1 MAQLAAVRWRA
12 RPARPGAGGSG
23 QGRQLRRTAGECAA
37 AGAALGVFFSVDL
50 PWGVFFS
57 VDLLCSDHLFHC
69 LLVVVAAVPGVFTSR
84 RSSPMARV
92 RTGNAPRRLI
102 NPMLDLTAARR
113 QNKEAKGK
121 KTTTRNT
128 SQGTNWKANSQ
139 KRKQKADRKK
149 KPFRYRPGTVALR
162 EIRRL
167 QKSTDL
173 LIRKVPFQRVVKEI
187 ADDFKGNSHGEP
199 FRWQATAMLAT
210 QTQAEH
216 YVTYLFEDTQL
227 ATVHRKAVTIMPKDL
242 QLARRLRHERV

>member
-1 MAQLAAVRWRA
+1 
-12 RPARPGAGGSG
+12 
-23 QGRQLRRTAGECAA
+23 
-37 AGAALGVFFSVDL
+37 
-50 PWGVFFS
+50 
-57 VDLLCSDHLFHC
+57 
-69 LLVVVAAVPGVFTSR
+69 
-84 RSSPMARV
+84 
-92 RTGNAPRRLI
+92 
-102 NPMLDLTAARR
+102 MLNLNKARR
-113 QNKEAKGK
+113 QNKEETRKK
-121 KTTTRNT
+121 KTTPNT
-128 SQGTNWKANSQ
+128 CQGRNWKANTQ
-139 KRKQKADRKK
+139 KRKEKAERERK
-149 KPFRYRPGTVALR
+149 PHRFRPGTVALR

-187 ADDFKGNSHGEP
+187 ADDFKGNNHGEP

>member
-1 MAQLAAVRWRA
+1 
-12 RPARPGAGGSG
+12 
-23 QGRQLRRTAGECAA
+23 
-37 AGAALGVFFSVDL
+37 
-50 PWGVFFS
+50 
-57 VDLLCSDHLFHC
+57 
-69 LLVVVAAVPGVFTSR
+69 
-84 RSSPMARV
+84 MARIRY
-92 RTGNAPRRLI
+92 RTTTSGNAQEGRIDPI
-102 NPMLDLTAARR
+102 LDITAARR
-113 QNKEAKGK
+113 RNEETKGK

-139 KRKQKADRKK
+139 KRKQKADRER

-187 ADDFKGNSHGEP
+187 ADDFRGHNHGEP

-227 ATVHRKAVTIMPKDL
+227 ATNHRKAVTIMPKDL

>member
-1 MAQLAAVRWRA
+1 MAQTLPRRA
-12 RPARPGAGGSG
+12 ISG
-23 QGRQLRRTAGECAA
+23 K
-37 AGAALGVFFSVDL
+37 
-50 PWGVFFS
+50 
-57 VDLLCSDHLFHC
+57 
-69 LLVVVAAVPGVFTSR
+69 
-84 RSSPMARV
+84 
-92 RTGNAPRRLI
+92 APKRLI

-128 SQGTNWKANSQ
+128 CQGTNWKANTQ
-139 KRKQKADRKK
+139 KRKQKADREK

-187 ADDFKGNSHGEP
+187 AEDFKGKRHGEP

-210 QTQAEH
+210 QTQAE
-216 YVTYLFEDTQL
+216 YYQTYLFEDTQL
-227 ATVHRKAVTIMPKDL
+227 ATNHRKAVTIMPKDL

>member
-1 MAQLAAVRWRA
+1 MAQTLPRRA
-12 RPARPGAGGSG
+12 ISG
-23 QGRQLRRTAGECAA
+23 K
-37 AGAALGVFFSVDL
+37 
-50 PWGVFFS
+50 
-57 VDLLCSDHLFHC
+57 
-69 LLVVVAAVPGVFTSR
+69 
-84 RSSPMARV
+84 
-92 RTGNAPRRLI
+92 APKRLI

-113 QNKEAKGK
+113 QIKEAKGK

-139 KRKQKADRKK
+139 KRKQKADREK

-187 ADDFKGNSHGEP
+187 AEDFKPNHGEP

-227 ATVHRKAVTIMPKDL
+227 ATVHRKAVTIMPKDM
-242 QLARRLRHERV
+242 QLARRMRRERV